1 MRQPLFAQP
10 SVCGLRAPHGA
21 PLRATNHYLLNKF
34 NEIRFPRGCGRFRAV
49 AVADDAVADADEVFR
64 QAPFFEEGFP
74 FGRFKFFFGPVDPAR
89 AEVQG
94 SGGIH
99 EIAQDEA
106 AVGPSV
112 RGFFHV
118 GQDQEDRRGAVH
130 GVTRRAHN
138 FGVES
143 AQAGQGI
150 RILDD
155 DDGTGLQAMTAGC
168 IGAGLENQIQVFI
181 ADLGLFVLADAA
193 PRDKGMDGFIHDI
206 HS

>member
-1 MRQPLFAQP
+1 MRQPLFARP
-10 SVCGLRAPHGA
+10 AACELRSAGALRGA
-21 PLRATNHYLLNKF
+21 PTSHYLFNKF
-34 NEIRFPRGCGRFRAV
+34 NEIRFPRSCGRFRAV

-74 FGRFKFFFGPVDPAR
+74 FRRFKFFFGPVDPAR

-99 EIAQDEA
+99 EVAQDEA
-106 AVGPSV
+106 AVGPGV
-112 RGFFHV
+112 GGFFHV

-130 GVTRRAHN
+130 GVARRAHD

-193 PRDKGMDGFIHDI
+193 PRDEGMDSFIHDI